1 MPGIILLIMVLSKH
15 TMMPELYGIRSN
27 EMGYYL
33 AFALVIIPFS
43 LIMDVFVLNT
53 QEVRYPEATRE
64 SCNELMQPFGPQC
77 IRGMLCKPRCCRDFD
92 VGRLPSHHRTIAPSH
107 SS

>member
-15 TMMPELYGIRSN
+15 TMMPDLYGIRSN

-53 QEVRYPEATRE
+53 QEVRYRTATRE
-64 SCNELMQPFGPQC
+64 SCLIVGETFWVPIYQDDAMQATVLLGF
-77 IRGMLCKPRCCRDFD
+77 
-92 VGRLPSHHRTIAPSH
+92 
-107 SS
+107 

>member
-15 TMMPELYGIRSN
+15 TMMPALYGIRSN

-53 QEVRYPEATRE
+53 QEVRYRKVTRE
-64 SCNELMQPFGPQC
+64 SCMEVDATFGVPIHEGDAMQATVLQGF
-77 IRGMLCKPRCCRDFD
+77 
-92 VGRLPSHHRTIAPSH
+92 
-107 SS
+107 